1 MACVGGGGST
11 CSQSPF
17 RQAVR
22 FEHALTSKTKTCGS
36 NLPFAITESEGD
48 SMACAINDFHIQGSK
63 FALRISILDLSAV
76 SSLHLMSRNR
86 PMCELQWLIRKKGR

>member
-1 MACVGGGGST
+1 MACVGGGGAT

-36 NLPFAITESEGD
+36 NFPFEITESEGD
-48 SMACAINDFHIQGSK
+48 SVACSINDFHILGSK
-63 FALRISILDLSAV
+63 FVLGISILD
-76 SSLHLMSRNR
+76 SSDVFCIQPALH
-86 PMCELQWLIRKKGR
+86 EQK

>member
-36 NLPFAITESEGD
+36 NLPFEITESEGD
-48 SMACAINDFHIQGSK
+48 SVACSINDFHILGSK
-63 FALRISILDLSAV
+63 FALGISILA
-76 SSLHLMSRNR
+76 SSDVCRTQPALH
-86 PMCELQWLIRKKGR
+86 EQK